1 MARGWGLRWLGTC
14 RARLGPREAGDVPG
28 KAGAARGKA
37 GAAPSKA
44 GAARGK
50 ACSLLL
56 RTQVRARA
64 QIEAKSTGPNEAV
77 R

>member
-1 MARGWGLRWLGTC
+1 M
-14 RARLGPREAGDVPG
+14 AGDVPG
-28 KAGAARGKA
+28 KAGDAPGKA
-37 GAAPSKA
+37 GAAQGKAGAARGKA

>member
-1 MARGWGLRWLGTC
+1 M
-14 RARLGPREAGDVPG
+14 AGDVLGKAGAARG

-37 GAAPSKA
+37 GAAPGKA
-44 GAARGK
+44 GAAPGK

>member
-1 MARGWGLRWLGTC
+1 MARGWGLRWLG
-14 RARLGPREAGDVPG
+14 PREAGDAPG
-28 KAGAARGKA
+28 KAGDVPG
-37 GAAPSKA
+37 KA

>member
-1 MARGWGLRWLGTC
+1 M
-14 RARLGPREAGDVPG
+14 AGDVQG

-37 GAAPSKA
+37 GDVPGKAGDARGKAVAAPGKA
-44 GAARGK
+44 GDVPGK

-56 RTQVRARA
+56 QTQVRARA

>member
-1 MARGWGLRWLGTC
+1 MAGDAPGKAG
-14 RARLGPREAGDVPG
+14 AAPSKAGDVPG
-28 KAGAARGKA
+28 KAGAA
-37 GAAPSKA
+37 P
-44 GAARGK
+44 GK

>member
-1 MARGWGLRWLGTC
+1 M
-14 RARLGPREAGDVPG
+14 AGDVPGKAGAVPG

-37 GAAPSKA
+37 GDAP
-44 GAARGK
+44 GK

>member
-1 MARGWGLRWLGTC
+1 M
-14 RARLGPREAGDVPG
+14 AGDVPG
-28 KAGAARGKA
+28 KAGDAQGKA
-37 GAAPSKA
+37 GDVPGKA
-44 GAARGK
+44 GDAPGK